1 LTEVGRRDE
10 VIAAAIEL
18 LRESGPSALTSVNVA
33 ERLGVTQS
41 AIYRHI
47 DDMDELITISS
58 QRVVDDLSSVMMA
71 AVASPETTWGEGT
84 HLAHFAERVV
94 GIVAEHGQAIA
105 TIERWRYEEG
115 PLGEGIRTTLDIG
128 AQLIASELERAWRA
142 DFGVHEPFD
151 AAATAAQLAH
161 ARIQID
167 DVIAV
172 ARQVS
177 DTGPAQRRLIAR
189 TLGLRLF
196 AGWCGYVLEMN
207 TRVGIPIPELG
218 GPTLSSP
225 EYSLS

>member
-1 LTEVGRRDE
+1 VGRRDD

-47 DDMDELITISS
+47 DDMDELTVIAS
-58 QRVVDDLSSVMMA
+58 QQVVGDLSAVMMEA
-71 AVASPETTWGEGT
+71 ITSSDTTWGEGS

-94 GIVAEHGQAIA
+94 KMVAEHGQAIA
-105 TIERWRYEEG
+105 TIDRWRYEDG
-115 PLGEGIRTTLDIG
+115 PLGEGIRAILDVG
-128 AQLIASELERAWRA
+128 AQLIAGELERAWRE
-142 DFGVHEPFD
+142 DFDVGDPFD
-151 AAATAAQLAH
+151 DRAVAAQLAH
-161 ARIQID
+161 ARVQID

-172 ARQVS
+172 ARLVCGA
-177 DTGPAQRRLIAR
+177 GPAQRRLIAR
-189 TLGLRLF
+189 ILGLRLF

-207 TRVGIPIPELG
+207 SRMGVPIPELG